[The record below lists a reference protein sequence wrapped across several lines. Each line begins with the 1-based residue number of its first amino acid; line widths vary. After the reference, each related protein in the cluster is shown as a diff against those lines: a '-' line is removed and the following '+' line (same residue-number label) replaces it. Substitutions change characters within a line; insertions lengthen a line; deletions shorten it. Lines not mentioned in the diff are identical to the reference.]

1 MVQYLLDEDPQAAY
15 RHARYAA
22 DSAGR
27 IAVVRETAAVAAY
40 VSGHYAE
47 ALRDIRT
54 VRRLSGY
61 DLHRAIEADCERA
74 LGHYDKALR
83 VAQEA
88 DPQQLDDIERAE
100 LAMVVSGVRHEM
112 GQVEL
117 GLVVIED
124 AIRSAP
130 RSPDILR
137 RLHSVRADRLEGLGR
152 RAEAQAVRQ
161 RIADYDLNRLEE
173 LVEVFDIEDDYDQ
186 EFGSSSVVP
195 ASQDGLHQEDT
206 TAVTPPSDLSRE
218 QGKTFEQRVEEEVAE
233 LLGDTGPAS
242 QDERDPDDAAQVE
255 GGYYD
260 RASGDEGIGARD

>member
-1 MVQYLLDEDPQAAY
+1 MVQHLLDEDPQAAY

-40 VSGHYAE
+40 LSGHYAE

-54 VRRLSGY
+54 ARRLSGY

-83 VAQEA
+83 AAHEA
-88 DPQQLDDIERAE
+88 DPRQLDDVERAE

-112 GQVEL
+112 GQAEL

-152 RAEAQAVRQ
+152 GAEAEVVRQ
-161 RIADYDLNRLEE
+161 RIAAYDLSHLEE
-173 LVEVFDIEDDYDQ
+173 PVEVFDIEDDYN
-186 EFGSSSVVP
+186 EETGSCGAVP
-195 ASQDGLHQEDT
+195 ASQDKLCQD
-206 TAVTPPSDLSRE
+206 ASDVPGDSSE
-218 QGKTFEQRVEEEVAE
+218 GQDKTFEQRVQEEAAG
-233 LLGDTGPAS
+233 LLTGLGHH
-242 QDERDPDDAAQVE
+242 DDGGPDDSVRDK
-255 GGYYD
+255 GGCHD
-260 RASGDEGIGARD
+260 DASRDEGVGAHE